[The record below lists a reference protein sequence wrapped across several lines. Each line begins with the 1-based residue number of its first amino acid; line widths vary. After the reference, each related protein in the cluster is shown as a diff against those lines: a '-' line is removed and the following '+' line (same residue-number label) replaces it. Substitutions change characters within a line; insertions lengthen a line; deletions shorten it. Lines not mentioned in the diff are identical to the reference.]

1 MLEHEFVFMGLL
13 VNIDDILRFKEAKFD
28 MLVEDILN
36 HEKEILFI
44 FVEAILVQDISS
56 SSGMASPIVGEVMN
70 LANEVFCEE
79 LHEEEEVVADSFP

>member
-70 LANEVFCEE
+70 LANGVFCEE